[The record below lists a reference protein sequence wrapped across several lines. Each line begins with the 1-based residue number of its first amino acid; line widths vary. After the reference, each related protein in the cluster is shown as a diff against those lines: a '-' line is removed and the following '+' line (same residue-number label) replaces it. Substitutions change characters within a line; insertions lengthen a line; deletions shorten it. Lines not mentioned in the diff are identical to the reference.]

1 MKQKFLLLSSCFLMF
16 TGITFAQQNSWTK
29 FHGKNIENPR
39 ERTNTPTEYQ
49 LVKLNTEQISQQL
62 SSAPAKS
69 QNTAAGINVKFPN
82 AEGTFDTYKV
92 VESST
97 MHPDLQAKYPEIKS
111 YTGYKIDDPSTKIK
125 FSVSPYFGLNAV
137 IRSTSGLKYID
148 SYSKDNQVYMV
159 YNRANADHQH
169 TFECKHDG
177 SDIYNTDV
185 PIDID
190 LGENTVIDGQM
201 RKYRLALATTIE
213 YTAYI
218 AQQAGVGSGTD
229 AEKKAAVME
238 ALNLAVTRLNE
249 VYENEVS
256 VQLEIVPNNDL
267 LIFITTDSYNPLDAE
282 SMLPVNQTVV
292 DGAIGSANYDI
303 GHVFFRAT
311 AGNDNGIAMRPS
323 VCNNNFKAQG
333 VTGAGNP
340 VGDTFVIDFV
350 AHEMG
355 HQFGANH
362 TQNNA
367 CNRNGG
373 TAIEPGSAS
382 TIMGYAGICHPNVQ
396 GNSDAYFHAV
406 SVREMYN
413 YITAGGNCGANTA
426 TGNNEPTVNAGADR
440 TIPKETPF
448 VLTGIA
454 TDPDG
459 DLLTYNWE
467 QIDPQTAT
475 MPPRPTN
482 TGGPMFR
489 SLWATES
496 AERYFPRL
504 STLIAGYNPDVITPG
519 NFRAWEKLPAVA
531 RNMNFSLLVRD
542 NNPAG
547 GQTGRDDIRL
557 TVTADAGPFIVT
569 SQNSS
574 GQVWNLGESQT
585 ITWDVANTNVAPVN
599 TANVTILVS
608 TDGGLTFPHT
618 LVESTPNNGSYT
630 FNVPNGLGTS
640 TTARLMIKAI
650 DNVFLNVNS
659 THFAINSNMSVDD
672 VNKADA
678 LTIYPN
684 PSTGVFTIELDSK
697 SNNISYSVYS
707 LEGKLISQNNVNH
720 NGGKFSQK
728 LNLSHLPSGTY
739 LIQVNNGAEKISK
752 KLIIKK

>member
-1 MKQKFLLLSSCFLMF
+1 MKQKILLLSSCFLMF
-16 TGITFAQQNSWTK
+16 TGVTFAQQNTWTK

-39 ERTNTPTEYQ
+39 ERTNTPTDYQ
-49 LVKLNTEQISQQL
+49 LMKLNTEQINQQL
-62 SSAPAKS
+62 SNAPANN
-69 QNTAAGINVKFPN
+69 QANAGINVKFPN

-97 MHPDLQAKYPEIKS
+97 MHADLQAKYPEIKS
-111 YTGYKIDDPSTKIK
+111 YSGYKIDDPSTKIK

-137 IRSTSGLKYID
+137 IRSNSGLKYID
-148 SYSKDNQVYMV
+148 SYSQDNQVYMI
-159 YNRANADHQH
+159 YNRDNAGHQH

-177 SDIYNTDV
+177 SDIYNTDIV
-185 PIDID
+185 IDPD

-256 VQLEIVPNNDL
+256 LQLELVPNNDL
-267 LIFITTDSYNPLDAE
+267 LIFITTDSYDPMDAG
-282 SMLPVNQTVV
+282 SMLSVNQTVV

-340 VGDTFVIDFV
+340 VGDTFVIDYV

-373 TAIEPGSAS
+373 TAVEPGSAS

-396 GNSDAYFHAV
+396 SNSDAYFHAV
-406 SVREMYN
+406 SVREIYN
-413 YITAGGNCGANTA
+413 YITGGGNCGANTA
-426 TGNNEPTVNAGADR
+426 TGNNEPTANAGVDR

-467 QIDPQTAT
+467 QTDTQTAT

-489 SLWATES
+489 SLFATES
-496 AERYFPRL
+496 PERYFPRL
-504 STLIAGYNPDVITPG
+504 STLIAGYNPDVVTPG

-547 GQTGRDDIRL
+547 GQTGRDDVRL
-557 TVTADAGPFIVT
+557 TVTVDAGPFLVT
-569 SQNSS
+569 SQNST

-599 TANVTILVS
+599 TTNVTILVS

-618 LVESTPNNGSYT
+618 LVASTPNNGSYT
-630 FNVPNGLGTS
+630 FTVPNGLGTS
-640 TTARLMIKAI
+640 TTARLMVKAI

-659 THFAINSNMSVDD
+659 SNFAINSNLSVDD

-684 PSTGVFTIELDSK
+684 PSTSVFTIELDSK
-697 SNNISYSVYS
+697 ANNISYSVYS

-739 LIQVNNGAEKISK
+739 LIQVNNGGEKISK